1 MFSVPVIYKNFKVTT
16 VTILEKKRGKNSLL
30 KNSLFVRVFL
40 RSKSNMKF

>member
-16 VTILEKKRGKNSLL
+16 VTILEEKRG

-40 RSKSNMKF
+40 RSKYNMKF